1 MRSHNPVL
9 SHGKGYQATPALGG
23 QRMTVDGTVN
33 RTLLLTVIL
42 VAVAGYVWHHLQ
54 IPVGAEGAMSP
65 TMGMAIA
72 VGFIGGLIVA
82 IITCVKME
90 WSPILAPIY
99 AALEGLCI
107 GALSSYAEMKF
118 PGIVWQAVML
128 TFGTLFS
135 MLIAYRLG
143 LVRATEKFRLGV
155 CAATMG
161 IFFVYLAGFILS
173 FFGVGIPYIHE
184 SGPIGIGF
192 SLFVIVIATLNLVL
206 DFAMIE
212 ESARANSPQFMEWF
226 CSFSLM
232 VTLVWLYIEF
242 LVLLMKLKDGD

>member
-1 MRSHNPVL
+1 MRSHNPAF
-9 SHGKGYQATPALGG
+9 SHSKSYPATRGSIG

-65 TMGMAIA
+65 LMKMAIA
-72 VGFIGGLIVA
+72 VGGIGSLIVA
-82 IITCVKME
+82 IITFVKME
-90 WSPILAPIY
+90 WSPILAPVY
-99 AALEGLCI
+99 AGLEGLVI

-128 TFGTLFS
+128 TFGTLFG

-143 LVRATEKFRLGV
+143 LVRATEKFKLGV
-155 CAATMG
+155 YAATMG
-161 IFFVYLAGFILS
+161 ILFVYLAGFVLS
-173 FFGVGIPYIHE
+173 FFGVAIPHIHE

-212 ESARANSPQFMEWF
+212 ESARANSPQFMEWY

>member
-1 MRSHNPVL
+1 
-9 SHGKGYQATPALGG
+9 
-23 QRMTVDGTVN
+23 MTVDGTVN
-33 RTLLLTVIL
+33 RTLLLTIIL

-54 IPVGAEGAMSP
+54 IPVGVEGSMSP
-65 TMGMAIA
+65 MMRMAIV
-72 VGFIGGLIVA
+72 VGFIGGLIVGF
-82 IITCVKME
+82 ITMVKME

-99 AALEGLCI
+99 AGLEGLFI

-143 LVRATEKFRLGV
+143 LVRATEKFKLGV
-155 CAATMG
+155 YAATMG
-161 IFFVYLAGFILS
+161 IFFVYLAGLILS
-173 FFGVGIPYIHE
+173 FLGASIPYIHE

-212 ESARANSPQFMEWF
+212 ESAQANSPQFMEWY